1 MANCEKYIMSFRK
14 EVRSGN
20 TCFILKHYRVKG
32 PEILQNWRLIVP
44 VNDRSDQGAKL
55 FYTHHCRSSIK
66 ILSSYHTKM
75 YRSNTSTTISSS
87 NSTLYCRYSPNRSW
101 DFNNSTFHL
110 IIGVVTLIAALSIIL
125 LNALVII
132 AIKQRKEL
140 QKLPNILLSSLAA
153 TDLLIGAI
161 VMPLSI
167 SVDVFI
173 FSRVS
178 FEHVCSLLLV
188 SRFFGPCLFS
198 ANLYHLTG
206 YHCLGEVHGNPKM
219 DELQTCCNKKASQ
232 KPCYGGLAHSASPV
246 GSGTFNVGVRC
257 GW

>member
-1 MANCEKYIMSFRK
+1 
-14 EVRSGN
+14 
-20 TCFILKHYRVKG
+20 
-32 PEILQNWRLIVP
+32 
-44 VNDRSDQGAKL
+44 
-55 FYTHHCRSSIK
+55 
-66 ILSSYHTKM
+66 M

-219 DELQTCCNKKASQ
+219 DELQTCCKQKGVAKTLLRWPGSQ
-232 KPCYGGLAHSASPV
+232 RFSRR
-246 GSGTFNVGVRC
+246 FRDF
-257 GW
+257 